1 MKCYIWKNNECDL
14 NLMSVKI
21 FKNYLKSMIYNGVQS
36 FSFRKK
42 KSKAEALNSNVH
54 QMEVTL
60 KIITQVAIDK

>member
-1 MKCYIWKNNECDL
+1 
-14 NLMSVKI
+14 
-21 FKNYLKSMIYNGVQS
+21 MIYNGVQS